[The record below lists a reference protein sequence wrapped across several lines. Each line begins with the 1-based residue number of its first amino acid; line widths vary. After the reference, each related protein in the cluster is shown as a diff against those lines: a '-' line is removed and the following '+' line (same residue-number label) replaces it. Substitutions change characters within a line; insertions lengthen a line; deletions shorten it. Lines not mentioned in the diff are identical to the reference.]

1 VTLLGGLSLLAAC
14 EKQPELGDPI
24 AGLTSEQR
32 AQFERGRKTF
42 AEEFCTETGLGPLF
56 NGNSCA
62 ECHESPVAGG
72 PGDEI
77 ELHMTAF
84 SPGEDPVCN
93 PLIEQG
99 GPVIQQDATAALRVA
114 LRIKREPEPSKATGR
129 GRRTTPD
136 LFGFGLLDA
145 VPEQTIMA
153 LADPD
158 DRNHDGISGRANRT
172 PDGRVGRFGRKASVA
187 SLHEFNDGAYLF
199 EQGVT
204 SPAFP
209 TEESIGGKPVPD
221 GVDPVEEPEITQET
235 LDATDAFV
243 RFLAPPAPKR
253 LDAEGK
259 RGKQVFTEIGCAAC
273 HVPTLRTAADHP
285 VIALRNKEVAAYT
298 DLLLHDMGPE
308 LADICLGIATPSEF
322 RTEPLMGLRL
332 SEDIEEGEPR
342 FLHDGRAKT
351 IEEAIHLHGGEG
363 TSSRDQFKLLTEADR
378 LALVAFLRSL

>member
-1 VTLLGGLSLLAAC
+1 MPAGLHRDHRTTARRLGGSGSSHPRTRPHRGGHLVPLLCGLSLLAAC
-14 EKQPELGDPI
+14 ARAPELGEPL
-24 AGLTSEQR
+24 AGLTKEQR
-32 AQFERGRKTF
+32 AQFERGRTTF

-56 NGNSCA
+56 NATSCA
-62 ECHESPVAGG
+62 ECHESPVMGG
-72 PGDEI
+72 VGDEI

-84 SPGEDPVCN
+84 SPGEEPVCN

-114 LRIKREPEPSKATGR
+114 LGIKKEPEPSKATGR
-129 GRRTTPD
+129 GRRTAPD

-145 VPEQTIMA
+145 VPEQTIVA

-158 DRNHDGISGRANRT
+158 DRNRDGISGRANRT
-172 PDGRVGRFGRKASVA
+172 PDGRVGRFGRKAAVA

-199 EQGVT
+199 EQGIT
-204 SPAFP
+204 SPTFP
-209 TEESIGGKPVPD
+209 SEDSVGGKPVPE

-243 RFLAPPAPKR
+243 RFLAPPAPKP

-259 RGKQVFTEIGCAAC
+259 RGRQLFTEIGCAAC

-285 VIALRNKEVAAYT
+285 VIALRDKHVAAYT
-298 DLLLHDMGPE
+298 DLLLHDMGPD
-308 LADICLGIATPSEF
+308 LADICLGLATPSEF

-332 SEDIEEGEPR
+332 SEEKR
-342 FLHDGRAKT
+342 R
-351 IEEAIHLHGGEG
+351 
-363 TSSRDQFKLLTEADR
+363 
-378 LALVAFLRSL
+378 